1 MESRQDWKDLKTKT
15 LGGEISATAL
25 SKSVCIEG
33 EEVK

>member
-1 MESRQDWKDLKTKT
+1 MESRQDWKDLKTKN
-15 LGGEISATAL
+15 LGGEISAPAP